1 MEEKVILPAKPK
13 LDMLTVF
20 IVIMMI
26 ALIVYV
32 AVSITTSVQK
42 FEEPKEL
49 INKVDSLQKQN
60 DSLRSSLIDLH
71 NINDDYT
78 IKIDSL
84 NFQIDSLEKLVSG
97 VKKDHHNTI
106 GKVRKYNDTQ
116 VDSFFKSRYKY

>member
-1 MEEKVILPAKPK
+1 MEEKVILPVKSK
-13 LDMLTVF
+13 IDMLTIF
-20 IVIMMI
+20 IIIMMI

-32 AVSITTSVQK
+32 TVSITTTAQK
-42 FEEPKEL
+42 FKEPKEL
-49 INKVDSLQKQN
+49 INKVDSLQKEN
-60 DSLRSSLIDLH
+60 DSLTNCLVDLY

-84 NFQIDSLEKLVSG
+84 NVQIDSLEKLVSG
-97 VKKDHHNTI
+97 VKKDYHTTI

>member
-20 IVIMMI
+20 IVVMMI

-60 DSLRSSLIDLH
+60 DSLKSSLMDLH

-84 NFQIDSLEKLVSG
+84 NFQIDSLEKITTG
-97 VKKDHHNTI
+97 IKKDHHTTI
-106 GKVRKYNDTQ
+106 DKVRKYNDTQ
-116 VDSFFKSRYKY
+116 VDSFFKTRYKY

>member
-1 MEEKVILPAKPK
+1 MEEKVILPVKSK
-13 LDMLTVF
+13 IDMLTIF
-20 IVIMMI
+20 IIIMMI

-32 AVSITTSVQK
+32 TVSITTTGQK
-42 FEEPKEL
+42 FKEPKEL
-49 INKVDSLQKQN
+49 INKVDSLQKEN
-60 DSLRSSLIDLH
+60 DSLTNCLMDLY

-84 NFQIDSLEKLVSG
+84 NVQIDSLEKLVSG
-97 VKKDHHNTI
+97 VKKVHHNTI

>member
-13 LDMLTVF
+13 LDMLTIF
-20 IVIMMI
+20 IVVMMI

-32 AVSITTSVQK
+32 AVSITTSIQK

-60 DSLRSSLIDLH
+60 DSLKSSLMDLH

-78 IKIDSL
+78 IQIDSL
-84 NFQIDSLEKLVSG
+84 NFQIDSLEKITTG
-97 VKKDHHNTI
+97 IKKDHHTTI
-106 GKVRKYNDTQ
+106 DKVRKYNDTQ
-116 VDSFFKSRYKY
+116 VDSFFKTRYKY